1 MENKVIIRID
11 SSATV
16 MAGTIAWTRLTIY
29 LGSSIL
35 LLTEIYR
42 LSLIMLTLIVIAPPL
57 MAFLQNIVQWGLLL
71 GFTFFTMG
79 IYRVL
84 RTHPPILNFEVFSF
98 ADLNTWAKI
107 NAAIC
112 ALLVILT
119 LLPPTTLVTS
129 NVAVLF
135 SIIVS
140 LVWLLFYSLLVF
152 WIIIYWKVILQKTRY
167 NILRWNQR
175 ITTHLVLGILIASY
189 WGLEVVSL
197 LLFQEAIS
205 TIDPVNLSYII
216 VLNLFLF
223 NQVLLFFQVR
233 KFSYVIYG

>member
-1 MENKVIIRID
+1 
-11 SSATV
+11 
-16 MAGTIAWTRLTIY
+16 
-29 LGSSIL
+29 
-35 LLTEIYR
+35 
-42 LSLIMLTLIVIAPPL
+42 
-57 MAFLQNIVQWGLLL
+57 
-71 GFTFFTMG
+71 
-79 IYRVL
+79 
-84 RTHPPILNFEVFSF
+84 
-98 ADLNTWAKI
+98 
-107 NAAIC
+107 
-112 ALLVILT
+112 VILT